1 MVIPN
6 ATHINGIPVEDYKPT
21 RRDLRK
27 GLVVTV
33 ADPAAV
39 SASAVTSTTAT
50 QSVTETGQSG
60 TATTAT
66 ADAVA
71 ETTTAAETAGAAA
84 ATTAASTTTSTASTT
99 TSATSGG
106 ATSIFGAAVA
116 AAVPAVVIGS
126 ELAPDGDYLSA
137 LVQQD
142 GQKLRVTLVDRSSGK
157 PISAQISE
165 LPAAGA
171 SVIHVSGLG
180 ADAEL
185 EQALR
190 AYATVCEVNLQSV
203 VNWAQQPGTTS
214 RTSAGFALM
223 TDTCPGLWK
232 YARPNR

>member
-39 SASAVTSTTAT
+39 SASAVTSTTGHPVRDGNRPVRDRDDCH
-50 QSVTETGQSG
+50 SRCRGG
-60 TATTAT
+60 
-66 ADAVA
+66 DDD
-71 ETTTAAETAGAAA
+71 GGGDGRGGGRDNCGFNHHLDRLDDDFGDI
-84 ATTAASTTTSTASTT
+84 
-99 TSATSGG
+99 GG